1 VREVKN
7 LLERILIL
15 EKGEIILPEHLP
27 PEIIRP
33 HVNAARPQYRL
44 AATGI
49 SLEQVEKDFVRQ
61 ALELARG
68 NQTRAAQLLG
78 ISRDALRYRMHK
90 LDSAA

>member
-1 VREVKN
+1 VRELKN

-15 EKGEIILPEHLP
+15 EKGETILPEHLP

-33 HVNAARPQYRL
+33 HVSSAKPQYRL
-44 AATGI
+44 APTGI

-61 ALELARG
+61 ALEVAGG
-68 NQTRAAQLLG
+68 NQTHAAQLLG